1 MKRTFQHVVNY
12 RYFHV
17 FCFSFLFVL
26 WTPMA
31 FFGFHPF
38 HEGFMLAILNLTP
51 DAIKSGTAL
60 PFNQYGPFWVLPY
73 LSMDLLQLDGFTFL
87 AQRFLSLLIIFLS
100 AIVVR
105 RISLE
110 FYSRNTSLLISCL
123 FLVTYPFGQ
132 PSIIWPSIPAQLAL
146 LLLTYTIIRTL
157 DHSKQIDAL
166 IAATSTFFLLGS
178 RIQIGILSFLCT
190 IVVLSITRKFSFLAQ
205 YLVHLTVLLTLFVIF
220 FRKLG
225 FLGDVFFDSVI
236 FPFTYLDPNVGA
248 LTVPRTSIAVGI
260 SLFLLY
266 LRLKHTKPTE
276 NLSRFTPLVFFV
288 ILTMFVLVLFLSQ
301 ATYLKLYARIYVGV
315 FLTIV
320 VIVLLFLFQFIR
332 NFDMHFSPKKFVL
345 YSYSLV
351 GSAQIFPLFD
361 VFHAWYA
368 STPLIIALPL
378 ILRESCSKS
387 SSSRNRVL
395 IHMSSLVL
403 AIGTLFGIQALKSL
417 SNEMVSFPLDE
428 VRGLYLSADQA
439 NDLEKQFAFFKS
451 YIPREAKVLNICS
464 HADPFFPDNY
474 WSTESRF
481 FLFWPAFSRFNLL
494 ERELMNA
501 QYVTSCAEISDFN
514 TRTQSLLKK
523 NFSRV
528 ETSREVISWGRKWQI
543 YKRKQ

>member
-51 DAIKSGTAL
+51 DAIKSGNTL

-73 LSMDLLQLDGFTFL
+73 LSMDLLQLGGFTFL

-110 FYSRNTSLLISCL
+110 FYSRNISLLISCL

-146 LLLTYTIIRTL
+146 LLLTYTLIRTL
-157 DHSKQIDAL
+157 DRSKQIDVF

-190 IVVLSITRKFSFLAQ
+190 IVVLSITKKFTFLAQ
-205 YLVHLTVLLTLFVIF
+205 YLVYLTLFLASFVIF

-225 FLGDVFFDSVI
+225 FLGDVFFDSVL

-248 LTVPRTSIAVGI
+248 LTIPRTSIAVGI
-260 SLFLLY
+260 SLFLIY
-266 LRLKHTKPTE
+266 LRLKQTKPTE
-276 NLSRFTPLVFFV
+276 KLFRFIQLAFFV
-288 ILTMFVLVLFLSQ
+288 LLSMLILVLFLSQ
-301 ATYLKLYARIYVGV
+301 STYLKIYARIYVGI

-320 VIVLLFLFQFIR
+320 MTVLLFLFQFID
-332 NFDMHFSPKKFVL
+332 NFGRHFALKKLVL

-351 GSAQIFPLFD
+351 GSVQIFPLFD

-368 STPLIIALPL
+368 SAPLIIALPL

-387 SSSRNRVL
+387 ISSRNRVV
-395 IHMSSLVL
+395 IHLSSLVL
-403 AIGTLFGIQALKSL
+403 AIGTLFGIQALKSF

-428 VRGLYLSADQA
+428 VRGVYLSAEQA
-439 NDLEKQFAFFKS
+439 NDLEKQYIFFKS
-451 YIPREAKVLNICS
+451 YIPREARVLNICS

-474 WSTESRF
+474 WSSESRF

-494 ERELMNA
+494 ERELMKA
-501 QYVTSCAEISDFN
+501 EYVTTCAEISDFSA
-514 TRTQSLLKK
+514 RGQSILQK

-528 ETSREVISWGRKWQI
+528 ETGQEVISWGRKWQI
-543 YKRKQ
+543 YIKN